1 VTVGV
6 IGAKGRSDVTG
17 WYAAQK
23 LSQSASVCAWGQ
35 GSVAEAK
42 FGGRSSDG
50 SSRRAWAGVV
60 VQLANVGIADE
71 LQSS

>member
-17 WYAAQK
+17 WYAARK

-50 SSRRAWAGVV
+50 SSGGRGRGRA
-60 VQLANVGIADE
+60 VGE
-71 LQSS
+71 CGHCG